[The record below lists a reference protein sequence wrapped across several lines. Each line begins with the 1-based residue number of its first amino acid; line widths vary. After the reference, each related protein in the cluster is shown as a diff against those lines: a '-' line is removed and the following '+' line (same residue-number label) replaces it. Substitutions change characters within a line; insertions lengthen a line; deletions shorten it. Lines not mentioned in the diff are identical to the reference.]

1 MAFLLQKRW
10 VLLPLDDINMI
21 AMGRDFTGTVN
32 QTEQITEVWQANG
45 DVVAFFLIT
54 IILIALIIGVFLLL
68 KNTLK
73 KHLK

>member
-1 MAFLLQKRW
+1 M
-10 VLLPLDDINMI
+10 PLDDINMI